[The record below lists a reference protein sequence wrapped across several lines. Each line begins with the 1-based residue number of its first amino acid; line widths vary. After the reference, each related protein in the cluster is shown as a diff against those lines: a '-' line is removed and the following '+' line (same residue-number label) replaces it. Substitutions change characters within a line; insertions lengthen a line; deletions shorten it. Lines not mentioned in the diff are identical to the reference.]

1 MHRASGYG
9 TVRGLDVRWL
19 GAPLDGI
26 AAQESR
32 WAGLSMDTHVFFAV
46 LAAAAFHAGWNA
58 LLKVKLEPLT
68 TVSLISAACGL
79 VVLPFALLVDMPELA
94 AWPFIGMS
102 LALHLVYY
110 IALAEAY
117 RFGDLSQV
125 YPIARGTAPLITAL
139 GGVIWLGEPLGLTG
153 WLGVILLGAGI
164 VALSLRRRGA
174 GLSAFHGRSVAF
186 ALLTALTIAAYTLVD
201 GTGARIGPSP
211 APYIVWLFILDG
223 LMMAIFGLLRMPAA
237 MIEGAKS
244 SWQLVLAGGALSTAA
259 YAIAIWAMTVA
270 PIALVAALRETS
282 VLFAALIGIVFLRE
296 PVYALR
302 IVAGCVVLA
311 GIVLLRVH

>member
-1 MHRASGYG
+1 
-9 TVRGLDVRWL
+9 
-19 GAPLDGI
+19 
-26 AAQESR
+26 
-32 WAGLSMDTHVFFAV
+32 MDAFVFFAV

-68 TVSLISAACGL
+68 TVSLISAACGA
-79 VVLPFALLVDMPELA
+79 VVLPVAFFVELPEFG
-94 AWPFIGMS
+94 AWPYIGMS

-125 YPIARGTAPLITAL
+125 YPIARGSAPLMTAL
-139 GGVIWLGEPLGLTG
+139 GAAFWLGEPLGLIG
-153 WLGVILLGAGI
+153 WLGVILLGSGI
-164 VALSLRRRGA
+164 IALSLRRRGSE
-174 GLSAFHGRSVAF
+174 LQTFQGRSVGF
-186 ALLTALTIAAYTLVD
+186 ALLTALTIAAYTIVD

-211 APYIVWLFILDG
+211 APYIVWLFLLDG
-223 LMMAIFGLLRMPAA
+223 LMMFIFGMVRMPMA

-244 SWQLVLAGGALSTAA
+244 SWGLVLAGGALSTAA

-270 PIALVAALRETS
+270 PIALVAALRESS
-282 VLFAALIGIVFLRE
+282 VLFASLIGIVFLRE

-302 IVAGCVVLA
+302 IIAGCVVVA
-311 GIVLLRVH
+311 GIVLLRLR

>member
-26 AAQESR
+26 AARESR

-79 VVLPFALLVDMPELA
+79 VALPFALLVDMPELA

-117 RFGDLSQV
+117 PELVCNLHRGICEGVVGTVGGGSVDDFATLYDHDPCRVTVAVG
-125 YPIARGTAPLITAL
+125 YP
-139 GGVIWLGEPLGLTG
+139 
-153 WLGVILLGAGI
+153 
-164 VALSLRRRGA
+164 
-174 GLSAFHGRSVAF
+174 
-186 ALLTALTIAAYTLVD
+186 
-201 GTGARIGPSP
+201 
-211 APYIVWLFILDG
+211 
-223 LMMAIFGLLRMPAA
+223 
-237 MIEGAKS
+237 EGA
-244 SWQLVLAGGALSTAA
+244 
-259 YAIAIWAMTVA
+259 
-270 PIALVAALRETS
+270 
-282 VLFAALIGIVFLRE
+282 
-296 PVYALR
+296 
-302 IVAGCVVLA
+302 
-311 GIVLLRVH
+311 

>member
-1 MHRASGYG
+1 
-9 TVRGLDVRWL
+9 
-19 GAPLDGI
+19 
-26 AAQESR
+26 
-32 WAGLSMDTHVFFAV
+32 MDAFVFFAV

-68 TVSLISAACGL
+68 TICLISSACSI
-79 VVLPFALLVDMPELA
+79 VVLPAAFFVDLPELG

-110 IALAEAY
+110 VALAEAY

-139 GGVIWLGEPLGLTG
+139 GAAFWLGEPLGLIG

-164 VALSLRRRGA
+164 MALSLRRPGA
-174 GLSAFHGRSVAF
+174 SRSTFHGRSVAF
-186 ALLTALTIAAYTLVD
+186 ALLTAVTIAAYTLVD

-211 APYIVWLFILDG
+211 APYIVWLFLLDG
-223 LMMAIFGLLRMPAA
+223 VMMVAFGLIRMPAA
-237 MIEGAKS
+237 MIQGAKS
-244 SWQLVLAGGALSTAA
+244 SWHMVLAGGALSTAA

-282 VLFAALIGIVFLRE
+282 VLFAARIGIVFLRE
-296 PVYALR
+296 PVYGLR
-302 IVAGCVVLA
+302 IIAGCVVLA
-311 GIVLLRVH
+311 GIVLLRLR